1 MNSDY
6 SHNPLTEVALAL
18 SMAFFAIMVLTIFA
32 LSQKQFK
39 SIESDKISMNSKS
52 TIDKDKKDKK
62 RTLVFYHNKNFYDQN
77 LKIWRLENQDK
88 QTDRYTLAVPTKM
101 SVKELFEI
109 KKIFQGLDLQV
120 TEQNQQWNEALRIY
134 QLNRINN
141 YEISINNNY
150 NFISIF
156 SECEKL

>member
-1 MNSDY
+1 MEKNMNSDY

-39 SIESDKISMNSKS
+39 SIESDKISINSKS
-52 TIDKDKKDKK
+52 SINKDKKDKK

-77 LKIWRLENQDK
+77 LKVWRLENQDK
-88 QTDRYTLAVPTKM
+88 PTDRYTLAVPTKM

-109 KKIFQGLDLQV
+109 KKIFQDRDLQV
-120 TEQNQQWNEALRIY
+120 TEQNQQWNEALD
-134 QLNRINN
+134 N
-141 YEISINNNY
+141 ISI
-150 NFISIF
+150 
-156 SECEKL
+156 K

>member
-52 TIDKDKKDKK
+52 SIEKDKKDKR
-62 RTLVFYHNKNFYDQN
+62 RTLLFYHNNNFYDQN

-120 TEQNQQWNEALRIY
+120 TEQNQQWNEALE
-134 QLNRINN
+134 N
-141 YEISINNNY
+141 IST
-150 NFISIF
+150 
-156 SECEKL
+156 K

>member
-39 SIESDKISMNSKS
+39 SIESDKISINSKS
-52 TIDKDKKDKK
+52 SINKDKKDKK
-62 RTLVFYHNKNFYDQN
+62 RILVFYHNKNFYDQN
-77 LKIWRLENQDK
+77 LKIWRLVNQGK
-88 QTDRYTLAVPTKM
+88 QTDRYTLAVPKEM

-109 KKIFQGLDLQV
+109 KKFFQGLDLQV
-120 TEQNQQWNEALRIY
+120 AEQNQKWNDALK
-134 QLNRINN
+134 N
-141 YEISINNNY
+141 ISTK
-150 NFISIF
+150 
-156 SECEKL
+156 EDKLSWNLY

>member
-18 SMAFFAIMVLTIFA
+18 SMAFFALMVLTIFA

-39 SIESDKISMNSKS
+39 SIESDKISINSKS
-52 TIDKDKKDKK
+52 SINKDKKDKK
-62 RTLVFYHNKNFYDQN
+62 RILVFYHNKKFYDQN
-77 LKIWRLENQDK
+77 LKIWRLENQGK
-88 QTDRYTLAVPTKM
+88 QTDRYTLAVPKEM

-120 TEQNQQWNEALRIY
+120 AEQNQQWNDALE
-134 QLNRINN
+134 N
-141 YEISINNNY
+141 ISIK
-150 NFISIF
+150 
-156 SECEKL
+156 EDKLS

>member
-1 MNSDY
+1 
-6 SHNPLTEVALAL
+6 
-18 SMAFFAIMVLTIFA
+18 MVLTIFA

-52 TIDKDKKDKK
+52 TIDKDKK

-88 QTDRYTLAVPTKM
+88 HADRYTLAVPTKM

-120 TEQNQQWNEALRIY
+120 TEQNQQWNEALENI
-134 QLNRINN
+134 LT
-141 YEISINNNY
+141 
-150 NFISIF
+150 
-156 SECEKL
+156 K

>member
-18 SMAFFAIMVLTIFA
+18 SMAFFAIMVLTIFV

-52 TIDKDKKDKK
+52 SFDKDKKDKK
-62 RTLVFYHNKNFYDQN
+62 RTLVFYYNNNFYDQN

-88 QTDRYTLAVPTKM
+88 QTNRYILAVPTKM

-120 TEQNQQWNEALRIY
+120 TEQNQQWNEALE
-134 QLNRINN
+134 N
-141 YEISINNNY
+141 ISI
-150 NFISIF
+150 
-156 SECEKL
+156 K

>member
-39 SIESDKISMNSKS
+39 SAESDKISINSKS
-52 TIDKDKKDKK
+52 SIDKDKKDKK
-62 RTLVFYHNKNFYDQN
+62 RTLVFYHNKNFYNQN
-77 LKIWRLENQDK
+77 LKKWRLENQGE
-88 QTDRYTLAVPTKM
+88 QTVKYTLAVPTKM

-120 TEQNQQWNEALRIY
+120 TEQNRQWNEALE
-134 QLNRINN
+134 N
-141 YEISINNNY
+141 IST
-150 NFISIF
+150 
-156 SECEKL
+156 K

>member
-39 SIESDKISMNSKS
+39 SIESNKISINSKS
-52 TIDKDKKDKK
+52 SINKDKKDKK

-77 LKIWRLENQDK
+77 LKVWRLENQDK
-88 QTDRYTLAVPTKM
+88 PADRYTLAVATKM

-120 TEQNQQWNEALRIY
+120 TEQNQQWNEALE
-134 QLNRINN
+134 N
-141 YEISINNNY
+141 ISI
-150 NFISIF
+150 
-156 SECEKL
+156 K

>member
-39 SIESDKISMNSKS
+39 SIESDKISINSKS
-52 TIDKDKKDKK
+52 SINKDKKDKK
-62 RTLVFYHNKNFYDQN
+62 RILVFYHNKNFYDQN
-77 LKIWRLENQDK
+77 LKIWRLENQGK
-88 QTDRYTLAVPTKM
+88 QTDRYTLAVPKEM

-109 KKIFQGLDLQV
+109 KKIFEGLDLQV
-120 TEQNQQWNEALRIY
+120 AEQNQQWNDALK
-134 QLNRINN
+134 N
-141 YEISINNNY
+141 ISTK
-150 NFISIF
+150 
-156 SECEKL
+156 EDKLS

>member
-39 SIESDKISMNSKS
+39 SIESDKISINSKS
-52 TIDKDKKDKK
+52 SINKDKKEKK
-62 RTLVFYHNKNFYDQN
+62 RILVFYHNKNFYDQN
-77 LKIWRLENQDK
+77 LKNWRLENQGK
-88 QTDRYTLAVPTKM
+88 QTDRYTLAVPKEM

-120 TEQNQQWNEALRIY
+120 AEQNQQWNDALK
-134 QLNRINN
+134 N
-141 YEISINNNY
+141 ISTK
-150 NFISIF
+150 
-156 SECEKL
+156 EDKLS

>member
-39 SIESDKISMNSKS
+39 SIESDKISINSKS
-52 TIDKDKKDKK
+52 SIIKDKK
-62 RTLVFYHNKNFYDQN
+62 RILVFYHNKNFYDQN
-77 LKIWRLENQDK
+77 LKIWRLENQGK
-88 QTDRYTLAVPTKM
+88 QTDKYTLAVPKEM

-109 KKIFQGLDLQV
+109 KKIFQDFDLQV
-120 TEQNQQWNEALRIY
+120 AEQNQQWNNALK
-134 QLNRINN
+134 N
-141 YEISINNNY
+141 ISTKVD
-150 NFISIF
+150 
-156 SECEKL
+156 KLS

>member
-39 SIESDKISMNSKS
+39 SIESDKISINSKS
-52 TIDKDKKDKK
+52 AIIKDKKDKK
-62 RTLVFYHNKNFYDQN
+62 RILVFYHNKNFYDQN
-77 LKIWRLENQDK
+77 LKIWRLENQGK
-88 QTDRYTLAVPTKM
+88 QTDRYTLAVPKEM

-120 TEQNQQWNEALRIY
+120 AEQNQQWNDAL
-134 QLNRINN
+134 NN
-141 YEISINNNY
+141 ISNKEDNL
-150 NFISIF
+150 S
-156 SECEKL
+156 

>member
-18 SMAFFAIMVLTIFA
+18 SMAFFALMVLTIFA

-39 SIESDKISMNSKS
+39 SIESDKISINSKS
-52 TIDKDKKDKK
+52 SIIKDKK
-62 RTLVFYHNKNFYDQN
+62 RILVFYHNKNFYDQN
-77 LKIWRLENQDK
+77 LKIWKLENQGK
-88 QTDRYTLAVPTKM
+88 QTDRYTLAVPKEM

-120 TEQNQQWNEALRIY
+120 AEQNQQWNDALE
-134 QLNRINN
+134 N
-141 YEISINNNY
+141 ISTK
-150 NFISIF
+150 
-156 SECEKL
+156 EDKLS

>member
-52 TIDKDKKDKK
+52 SIEKDKKDKK
-62 RTLVFYHNKNFYDQN
+62 RTLVFYHNNNFYDQN
-77 LKIWRLENQDK
+77 LKIWRLENQDTK
-88 QTDRYTLAVPTKM
+88 TDRYTLAVPTKM

-109 KKIFQGLDLQV
+109 KKNFQGLDLQV
-120 TEQNQQWNEALRIY
+120 TEQNQQWNEALE
-134 QLNRINN
+134 N
-141 YEISINNNY
+141 IST
-150 NFISIF
+150 
-156 SECEKL
+156 K

>member
-39 SIESDKISMNSKS
+39 SIESNKISINSKS
-52 TIDKDKKDKK
+52 SINKDKKDKK

-77 LKIWRLENQDK
+77 LKVWRLENQDK
-88 QTDRYTLAVPTKM
+88 PTDRYTLAVPTKM
-101 SVKELFEI
+101 AVKELFEI
-109 KKIFQGLDLQV
+109 KKIFQDLDLQV
-120 TEQNQQWNEALRIY
+120 TEQNQQWNEALED
-134 QLNRINN
+134 L
-141 YEISINNNY
+141 ST
-150 NFISIF
+150 
-156 SECEKL
+156 K

>member
-39 SIESDKISMNSKS
+39 SIESDKISINSKS
-52 TIDKDKKDKK
+52 SIIKDKKYKK
-62 RTLVFYHNKNFYDQN
+62 RILVFYHNKNFYDQN
-77 LKIWRLENQDK
+77 LKIWRLENQGK
-88 QTDRYTLAVPTKM
+88 QTDRYTLAVPKEM

-120 TEQNQQWNEALRIY
+120 AEQNQQWNDALKN
-134 QLNRINN
+134 LSTK
-141 YEISINNNY
+141 E
-150 NFISIF
+150 
-156 SECEKL
+156 EKLLWNLY

>member
-18 SMAFFAIMVLTIFA
+18 SMAFFALMVLTIFA

-39 SIESDKISMNSKS
+39 SIESDKISINSKS
-52 TIDKDKKDKK
+52 SIIKDKK
-62 RTLVFYHNKNFYDQN
+62 RILVFYHNKNFYDQN
-77 LKIWRLENQDK
+77 LKIWRLENQGK
-88 QTDRYTLAVPTKM
+88 QTDRYTLAVPKEM

-120 TEQNQQWNEALRIY
+120 AEQNQQWNDALK
-134 QLNRINN
+134 N
-141 YEISINNNY
+141 ISTK
-150 NFISIF
+150 
-156 SECEKL
+156 EDKLSWNLY

>member
-18 SMAFFAIMVLTIFA
+18 SMAFFALMVLTIFA

-39 SIESDKISMNSKS
+39 SIESDKISINSKS
-52 TIDKDKKDKK
+52 SIIKDKK
-62 RTLVFYHNKNFYDQN
+62 RILVFYHNKNFYDQN
-77 LKIWRLENQDK
+77 LKIWRLENQGK
-88 QTDRYTLAVPTKM
+88 QTDKYTLAVPKEM

-120 TEQNQQWNEALRIY
+120 AEQNQQWNDALE
-134 QLNRINN
+134 N
-141 YEISINNNY
+141 ISTK
-150 NFISIF
+150 
-156 SECEKL
+156 EDKLS

>member
-18 SMAFFAIMVLTIFA
+18 SMAFFALMVLTIFA

-39 SIESDKISMNSKS
+39 SIESDKISINSKS
-52 TIDKDKKDKK
+52 SIIKDKKEKK
-62 RTLVFYHNKNFYDQN
+62 RILVFYHNKNFYDQN
-77 LKIWRLENQDK
+77 LKIWRLENQGK
-88 QTDRYTLAVPTKM
+88 QTDRYTLAVPKEM

-120 TEQNQQWNEALRIY
+120 AEQNQQWNDALK
-134 QLNRINN
+134 N
-141 YEISINNNY
+141 ISTK
-150 NFISIF
+150 
-156 SECEKL
+156 EDKLS

>member
-39 SIESDKISMNSKS
+39 SIESDKISINSKS
-52 TIDKDKKDKK
+52 SIIKDKKDKK
-62 RTLVFYHNKNFYDQN
+62 RILVFYHNKNFYDQN
-77 LKIWRLENQDK
+77 LKIWRLKNQGK
-88 QTDRYTLAVPTKM
+88 QTDKYTLAVPKEM

-109 KKIFQGLDLQV
+109 KKIFQDFDLQV
-120 TEQNQQWNEALRIY
+120 TEQNQQWNNALK
-134 QLNRINN
+134 N
-141 YEISINNNY
+141 ISTKVD
-150 NFISIF
+150 
-156 SECEKL
+156 KLS

>member
-18 SMAFFAIMVLTIFA
+18 SMAFFAIMVLTIFV

-39 SIESDKISMNSKS
+39 SIESNKISINSKS
-52 TIDKDKKDKK
+52 SINKDKKDKK

-77 LKIWRLENQDK
+77 LKVWRLENQDK
-88 QTDRYTLAVPTKM
+88 PADRYTLAVPTKM

-109 KKIFQGLDLQV
+109 KKNFQGLDLQV
-120 TEQNQQWNEALRIY
+120 TEQNQQWNEALE
-134 QLNRINN
+134 N
-141 YEISINNNY
+141 ISI
-150 NFISIF
+150 
-156 SECEKL
+156 K

>member
-39 SIESDKISMNSKS
+39 SIESDKISINSKS
-52 TIDKDKKDKK
+52 SINKDKKDKK
-62 RTLVFYHNKNFYDQN
+62 RILVFYHNKNFYDQN
-77 LKIWRLENQDK
+77 LKIWRLKNQGK
-88 QTDRYTLAVPTKM
+88 QTDKYTLAVPKEM

-109 KKIFQGLDLQV
+109 KTIFQGLDLQV
-120 TEQNQQWNEALRIY
+120 AEQNQQWNDALK
-134 QLNRINN
+134 N
-141 YEISINNNY
+141 ISTK
-150 NFISIF
+150 
-156 SECEKL
+156 EDKLSWNLY

>member
-52 TIDKDKKDKK
+52 SVNKDKKDKK
-62 RTLVFYHNKNFYDQN
+62 RTLVFYHNNNFYDQN
-77 LKIWRLENQDK
+77 LKIWRLENHDK
-88 QTDRYTLAVPTKM
+88 QTERYTLAVPTKM

-109 KKIFQGLDLQV
+109 KKFFQGLDLQV
-120 TEQNQQWNEALRIY
+120 TEQNHQWNEALE
-134 QLNRINN
+134 N
-141 YEISINNNY
+141 IST
-150 NFISIF
+150 
-156 SECEKL
+156 K

>member
-1 MNSDY
+1 MEKNMNSDY

-39 SIESDKISMNSKS
+39 SIESNKISINSKS
-52 TIDKDKKDKK
+52 SINKDKKDKK

-77 LKIWRLENQDK
+77 LKVWRLENQDK
-88 QTDRYTLAVPTKM
+88 PADRYTLAVPTKM

-109 KKIFQGLDLQV
+109 KKIFQGFDLQV
-120 TEQNQQWNEALRIY
+120 TEQNQQWNEALE
-134 QLNRINN
+134 N
-141 YEISINNNY
+141 ISI
-150 NFISIF
+150 
-156 SECEKL
+156 K

>member
-39 SIESDKISMNSKS
+39 SIESDKISINSKS
-52 TIDKDKKDKK
+52 SINKDKKDKK
-62 RTLVFYHNKNFYDQN
+62 RILVFYHNKNFYDQN
-77 LKIWRLENQDK
+77 LKIWRLKNQGK
-88 QTDRYTLAVPTKM
+88 QTDKYTLAVPKEM

-109 KKIFQGLDLQV
+109 KTIFQGLDLQV
-120 TEQNQQWNEALRIY
+120 AEQNQQWNDALK
-134 QLNRINN
+134 N
-141 YEISINNNY
+141 ISTK
-150 NFISIF
+150 
-156 SECEKL
+156 EDKLS

>member
-1 MNSDY
+1 MEKNMNSDY

-39 SIESDKISMNSKS
+39 SIESNKISINSKS
-52 TIDKDKKDKK
+52 SINKDKKDKK

-77 LKIWRLENQDK
+77 LKVWRLENQDK
-88 QTDRYTLAVPTKM
+88 PADRYTLAVPIKM

-109 KKIFQGLDLQV
+109 KKIFQDLDLQV
-120 TEQNQQWNEALRIY
+120 TEQNQQWNEAL
-134 QLNRINN
+134 QDL
-141 YEISINNNY
+141 ST
-150 NFISIF
+150 
-156 SECEKL
+156 K